1 MSELDSRRACRG
13 AGTGVTET
21 PWRMDP
27 TLEPPGDL
35 GKEAFV
41 LHHSPQKASGP
52 SRPSLALTAGFW
64 VALVGFLSQ
73 PALAGVA
80 TLVTHG
86 LYEKAEDWVTRMG
99 QAMARHPRRQAEFGS
114 SSPPVYLLRFDRD
127 RNLQAELLEGTSP
140 SLDPSG
146 DVLLLLDWNPFSG
159 ALIPIDG
166 LPESTTVVGPK
177 IADALLSSTLI
188 PELRGPVARLPLHLV
203 GFSRGGS
210 LVAEISKR
218 LGQRGVVVDHLT
230 LLDPHPLNNDGFN
243 DVLLPPAGWFIKDG
257 TATDGVYE
265 NVLFAD
271 AYFQT
276 LFMPVGTVPRG
287 AFVRSLDDWGLNEWG
302 YLIPH
307 HDVHLWYHGT
317 VEVALPITSDG
328 EETLTTGTRQRWYA
342 PIERSGHNAG
352 YQYSLRAGGDRSE
365 VFEPVDGASGF
376 PRQGLNESWG
386 SVLGI
391 PSGSNRAPLTD
402 RLLEVR
408 PNLLEFH
415 LTGPTIQDMASSPL
429 DFTHGAPLREAV
441 LASDSGPLKGRLV
454 YLLEGTDPAMLTV
467 SVDLDANPLNGILDR
482 IQFRIPPTGSQP
494 RAIEVDLTALE
505 QGLDRGRYRIG
516 ASLETRWMTRDY
528 LAPELLRMAD
538 GGGATRKGGPPSTG
552 IPIVG
557 SKHGGAPA
565 DSTPDSRKR
574 SRVHV
579 PSLEVFIEEPA
590 GGAPRIELSIEDLS
604 QTRSR
609 LEGSADL
616 RTWTLLREMDPTSAV
631 GTPRRVRHDVVPGE
645 GLLYF
650 RVRTL
655 D

>member
-1 MSELDSRRACRG
+1 MPELDGRGAGRG
-13 AGTGVTET
+13 AGTGVTDT

-27 TLEPPGDL
+27 TLEPPEDL
-35 GKEAFV
+35 GREAFV

-52 SRPSLALTAGFW
+52 GRPGLALTAGFW
-64 VALVGFLSQ
+64 VALVGFHSQ

-159 ALIPIDG
+159 ALLPIDG

-230 LLDPHPLNNDGFN
+230 LLDPHPLNNDGFS
-243 DVLLPPAGWFIKDG
+243 DGLLPPAGWFIQDG
-257 TATDGVYE
+257 TTVDGIYE

-287 AFVRSLDDWGLNEWG
+287 AFVRSLDDWVDTSGG
-302 YLIPH
+302 YFLPH
-307 HDVHLWYHGT
+307 DDVHLWYHGT

-328 EETLTTGTRQRWYA
+328 DKNLTEALRNRWYA
-342 PIERSGHNAG
+342 PNENQGRHAG

-402 RLLEVR
+402 RLPEVR

-590 GGAPRIELSIEDLS
+590 GGAPRIELVIEDLS

-616 RTWTLLREMDPTSAV
+616 RTWVLLREMDPTSAV
-631 GTPRRVRHDVVPGE
+631 GTSRRVRHDVVPGE

-650 RVRTL
+650 RLRTL